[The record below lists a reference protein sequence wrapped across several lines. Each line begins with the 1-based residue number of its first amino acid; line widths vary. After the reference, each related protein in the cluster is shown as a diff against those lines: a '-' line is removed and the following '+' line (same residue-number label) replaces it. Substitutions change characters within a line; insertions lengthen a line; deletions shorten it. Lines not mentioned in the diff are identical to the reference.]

1 MGDREFF
8 RHLHRMS
15 RLSRAL
21 NAPLDAWEAGVLD
34 RVRERYGERAVRRV
48 RRLLDEVY
56 IELVTN
62 LDSGI
67 RN

>member
-8 RHLHRMS
+8 RRLHRMS

-21 NAPLDAWEAGVLD
+21 NAPLDDWEAEILRMTRLRD
-34 RVRERYGERAVRRV
+34 GEDMARAV
-48 RRLLDEVY
+48 RRLLDEVF
-56 IELVTN
+56 IELVTK
-62 LDSGI
+62 LDTSI

>member
-21 NAPLDAWEAGVLD
+21 NAPLDDWEADVLRMTRQRD
-34 RVRERYGERAVRRV
+34 GEAMARAV
-48 RRLLDEVY
+48 RRLLDEVF
-56 IELVTN
+56 IELVTT
-62 LDSGI
+62 LDTCI

>member
-21 NAPLDAWEAGVLD
+21 NAPLDDWEAEIL
-34 RVRERYGERAVRRV
+34 RMTRQRYGEDMARAV
-48 RRLLDEVY
+48 RRLLDEVF
-56 IELVTN
+56 IEMVTT
-62 LDSGI
+62 LDTSI

>member
-1 MGDREFF
+1 MGEGEFF

-21 NAPLDAWEAGVLD
+21 NAPLDLWEAGVLH
-34 RVRERYGERAVRRV
+34 RVRQRYGERAERAVRL
-48 RRLLDEVY
+48 LLDEVY